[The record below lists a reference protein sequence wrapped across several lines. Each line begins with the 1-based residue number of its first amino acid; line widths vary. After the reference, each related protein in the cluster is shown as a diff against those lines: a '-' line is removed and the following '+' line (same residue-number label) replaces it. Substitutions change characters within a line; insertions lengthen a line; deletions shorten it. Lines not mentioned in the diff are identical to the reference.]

1 MLNLK
6 KINKVAIS
14 LVTLLGV
21 SPLAYAD
28 NGLGKTSYISYFF
41 SIILLIAIFIGVV
54 FLALYSTKFIAQKTN
69 NLGNN
74 RNIKIVD
81 FINLSRETRIVT
93 VKIYNKLYI
102 LSVNNNSTTVID
114 ELKEEDLGV
123 EFSELLQKNMEFRN
137 DKYLNYNIVDLK
149 NKISKAIKKS
159 PNDKE

>member
-6 KINKVAIS
+6 KIKKVAIS
-14 LVTLLGV
+14 LVTLFSI

-28 NGLGKTSYISYFF
+28 NGLEKTSYISYFF
-41 SIILLIAIFIGVV
+41 SMILLIAIFIGVV

-114 ELKEEDLGV
+114 ELKEEDLGG